1 MENLQS
7 TYGYKG
13 PEHVCGHTFDLVLM
27 ALNETK
33 RIHVRTYAYTNHT
46 SNLHVRTYAYTNHT
60 SNLYVRTYA
69 YTNHTSNFLDEA

>member
-46 SNLHVRTYAYTNHT
+46 SN
-60 SNLYVRTYA
+60 
-69 YTNHTSNFLDEA
+69 FLDEA